1 MSWRILIAEDDPKSR
16 ALLEKFL
23 AAKGHTVIPAADGR
37 EALERFFAE
46 EPDLVLLD
54 VMMPRIDGW
63 RVLKAIRAQGDTPV
77 ILVTVK
83 DATEDKVHGL
93 SLGADDYIT
102 KPFDL
107 REVEARIE
115 AVMRRAQAHAQ
126 SQAGA
131 GSSLPARVEV
141 GPVTID
147 DEAKEVTV
155 YGRRVELS
163 PKEYELLKFLASK
176 PGRVFSHEEILKNVW
191 PESPYAGA
199 EDVKKYIYLLRN
211 KIERNPEK
219 PELIVTVRGFG
230 YKLNA

>member
-126 SQAGA
+126 AQSQAG
-131 GSSLPARVEV
+131 RVEV
-141 GPVTID
+141 GPVAID

-155 YGRRVELS
+155 YGKRVELS

>member
-16 ALLEKFL
+16 ALLVKFL
-23 AAKGHTVIPAADGR
+23 EAKGHEVIPAADGQ
-37 EALERFFAE
+37 EALEKYVEAQ
-46 EPDLVLLD
+46 PDLVLLD
-54 VMMPRIDGW
+54 VMMPKVDGW
-63 RVLKAIRAQGDTPV
+63 GVLKEVRAQGEIPV

-115 AVMRRAQAHAQ
+115 AVMRRVQT
-126 SQAGA
+126 SPPSRIEAG
-131 GSSLPARVEV
+131 PI
-141 GPVTID
+141 TID
-147 DEAKEVTV
+147 DETKEVTV
-155 YGRRVELS
+155 HGKRVELS
-163 PKEYELLKFLASK
+163 PKEYELLRFLASK
-176 PGRVFSHEEILKNVW
+176 PGRVFSHEEILRSVW
-191 PESPYAGA
+191 AESPYAGA

-211 KIERNPEK
+211 KIERNPEG